1 MITHQ
6 NAIIKIF
13 LPHQNAIIILL
24 EPHQNAI
31 IALAK
36 MRIIM
41 LTRKESFLFPQQ
53 IPIFRQQ
60 FFICCLS
67 FFSFSLIFFPFF
79 KKKFVT
85 KFVTCITKFVTC
97 VSKFVTSVTKFVIKN
112 LCARREKYQGE
123 RKILLADSEKYLG
136 HNLPFLRNK
145 FKQEGRQGRKKRI
158 YLLRKRPKCVILQR

>member
-1 MITHQ
+1 MKSI
-6 NAIIKIF
+6 NIAFIF
-13 LPHQNAIIILL
+13 RAFCKTPLL
-24 EPHQNAI
+24 YKARFQA
-31 IALAK
+31 
-36 MRIIM
+36 
-41 LTRKESFLFPQQ
+41 ESFYSLPF
-53 IPIFRQQ
+53 
-60 FFICCLS
+60 
-67 FFSFSLIFFPFF
+67 FFSFLLDIFFSFF
-79 KKKFVT
+79 QIKFVT